1 MMQPVPRVRARQ
13 LRSLTHRMHAHA
25 RSAWQRPRTL
35 AQVTADAYARLEL
48 RQRAMLLARMLSSA
62 GSLSLAVIGGGAFA
76 KYIALRR
83 DSLLIVSIEDAART
97 TASQVYELALY
108 VEQRDPLLLRRL
120 LGEVARRV
128 GGHADGFAQPA

>member
-1 MMQPVPRVRARQ
+1 MMQPVPRTRARQ
-13 LRSLTHRMHAHA
+13 LRSLAHRMHAHA

-48 RQRAMLLARMLSSA
+48 RQRALLLGRMLGSA

-83 DSLLIVSIEDAART
+83 DLPLIVSIEDAART
-97 TASQVYELALY
+97 TAGQVYELALY
-108 VEQRDPLLLRRL
+108 VEQRDPLLLKRL
-120 LGEVARRV
+120 LGEIARRV
-128 GGHADGFAQPA
+128 GGGPDGTAQYA